1 MPTHLG
7 SVKGFDWLKAKRYH
21 GSWVSVQPLQRN
33 VIDISVVLM
42 VKSGQGAPLIRDTM
56 DYDYDDGFDH
66 DEHGY
71 RY

>member
-1 MPTHLG
+1 
-7 SVKGFDWLKAKRYH
+7 
-21 GSWVSVQPLQRN
+21 VQPLQRN